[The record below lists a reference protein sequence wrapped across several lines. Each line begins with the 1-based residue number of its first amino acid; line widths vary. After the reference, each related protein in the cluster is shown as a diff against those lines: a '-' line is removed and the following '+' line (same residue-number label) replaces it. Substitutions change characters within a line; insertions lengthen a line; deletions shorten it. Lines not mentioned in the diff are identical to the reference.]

1 MIDPPWHS
9 ITPRQLKNFA
19 SYFSKID
26 DGFVMVWVKASVLHD
41 VIIELERFQLFYV
54 ENVTWVRLARNN
66 EIGIM
71 KIKNRWKGYN
81 AGV

>member
-1 MIDPPWHS
+1 
-9 ITPRQLKNFA
+9 
-19 SYFSKID
+19 
-26 DGFVMVWVKASVLHD
+26 MVWVKASVLHD